1 MICEFLRIEAYC
13 IAVTD
18 PEIRFPGQNTPQPA
32 TVTDMND
39 VVRYAGSAQQTID
52 LWIPDIE
59 GLETAV
65 LAAPWFRDVNVDAM
79 LVEDFWILPK
89 PDLLDVIMGKNSFL
103 KFQELAFDSVFVRR
117 GHPAAQSTQPMWYPP
132 HFDQDLAV
140 WTQRV
145 RNEMCPQLGVGRQR
159 AQESLSFY
167 KL

>member
-1 MICEFLRIEAYC
+1 VPEC
-13 IAVTD
+13 ISAKEEVLAVVGGGGTAKMAAAGAGG
-18 PEIRFPGQNTPQPA
+18 PSVPCAPL
-32 TVTDMND
+32 ND
-39 VVRYAGSAQQTID
+39 ILQRYAGSAQQTID
-52 LWIPDIE
+52 LWILDIE

-89 PDLLDVIMGKNSFL
+89 PDLLDVIMGKNGFL

-145 RNEMCPQLGVGRQR
+145 RNEMCPQLKAVWDANAHRK
-159 AQESLSFY
+159 A
-167 KL
+167 